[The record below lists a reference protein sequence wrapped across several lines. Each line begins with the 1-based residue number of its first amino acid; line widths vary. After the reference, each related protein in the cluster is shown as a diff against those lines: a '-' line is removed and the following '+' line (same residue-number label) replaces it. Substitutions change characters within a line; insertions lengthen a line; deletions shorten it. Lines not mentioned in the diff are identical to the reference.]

1 MASGA
6 WCGIFPT
13 HVRFYIDGRKNNK
26 YMGSFLD
33 IAIPASGRAPSVY
46 HAAVLGKR
54 HFKSGLVMRRCSRF
68 KVPDTTKYLGRDRF
82 VNFLR
87 AALISLGAS
96 LEDVGMF
103 AARSLRVGGATAA
116 AIGKLSQH
124 DIAQLAEVK
133 DQTWLDW
140 YDSRTLERRL
150 GISRALGW

>member
-1 MASGA
+1 
-6 WCGIFPT
+6 
-13 HVRFYIDGRKNNK
+13 
-26 YMGSFLD
+26 MGSFLD

-46 HAAVLGKR
+46 HAAVLGER

-133 DQTWLDW
+133 DQNWLDW

-150 GISRALGW
+150 EISRALGC